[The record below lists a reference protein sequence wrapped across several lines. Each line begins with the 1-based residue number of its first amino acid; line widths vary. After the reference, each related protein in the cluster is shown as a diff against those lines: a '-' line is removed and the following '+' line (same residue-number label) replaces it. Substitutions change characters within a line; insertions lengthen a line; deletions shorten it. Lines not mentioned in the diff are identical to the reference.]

1 MSGATI
7 RLLFLASFI
16 LLMGLG
22 GAALLIDN
30 SNRTREKLR
39 GRLERIMPAAHG
51 DAAPTSLRIATER
64 TGLIGRF
71 AGLIGCDF
79 ARRRQYPL
87 PWWIVPIAAIVVG
100 RLAVMAVAPL
110 LGNTGWAA
118 LPIVWFLVTRGVY
131 KRWDT
136 KRRDKLLVQMP
147 DALGMIIRTVRVGI
161 PVLEG
166 MRLVGREAAE
176 PTGTEFRQLVEEVA
190 IGVPLDV
197 ALRVSAE
204 RTGMAEYRFFATAIG
219 LQMQTG
225 GGLSEALENLA
236 DVLRRRLALR
246 DRGFALT
253 SEARTSALV
262 LVLMPFI
269 IGGATTF
276 IAPGTVDVLFT
287 TSTGNKMLG
296 IGTVSMSIGV
306 VVMRTMIRRTLS

>member
-22 GAALLIDN
+22 GAALLID
-30 SNRTREKLR
+30 STNRTRQRLHS
-39 GRLERIMPAAHG
+39 RLERIVPVSSD
-51 DAAPTSLRIATER
+51 DAAAPSLRIAVER
-64 TGLIGRF
+64 TGFVGRTAALF
-71 AGLIGCDF
+71 GCDF
-79 ARRRQYPL
+79 PRRKQYPM
-87 PWWIVPIAAIVVG
+87 PWWIVPIGALVAG
-100 RLAVMAVAPL
+100 RLTVFAVAAV
-110 LGNTGWAA
+110 LGNAAWAT
-118 LPIVWFLVTRGVY
+118 LPVVWFLVTRGVY
-131 KRWDT
+131 RTWDA
-136 KRRDKLLVQMP
+136 KRRDRLLVQMP

-166 MRLVGREAAE
+166 MRLVGREAPE
-176 PTGTEFRQLVEEVA
+176 PTGTEFRQLVEEVS

-204 RTGMAEYRFFATAIG
+204 RTGMAEYRFFATTIG

-246 DRGFALT
+246 TRGFALT

-262 LVLMPFI
+262 LVALPFVI
-269 IGGATTF
+269 AGATA
-276 IAPGTVDVLFT
+276 IASPGVLDVLFT

-296 IGTVSMSIGV
+296 VGAVSMCIGV
-306 VVMRTMIRRTLS
+306 VVMRAMIRRTLS

>member
-16 LLMGLG
+16 LLIGLG

-30 SNRTREKLR
+30 SNRSRARLR
-39 GRLERIMPAAHG
+39 SRLDRIMPPSHA
-51 DAAPTSLRIATER
+51 DAAPAPLRIAAER
-64 TGLIGRF
+64 TGVIGRI
-71 AGLIGCDF
+71 ASLIGCDF
-79 ARRRQYPL
+79 ARRQHYPI
-87 PWWIVPIAAIVVG
+87 PWWVVPIGALVVG
-100 RLAVMAVAPL
+100 RLAVMAMVPV
-110 LGNTGWAA
+110 LGGVGWAA
-118 LPIVWFLVTRGVY
+118 LPVVWFLVTRGVY
-131 KRWDT
+131 GNWDA
-136 KRRDKLLVQMP
+136 KRRDKLLAQMP

-166 MRLVGREAAE
+166 MRLVGREAPE
-176 PTGTEFRQLVEEVA
+176 PTGTEFRQLVEEVS

-204 RTGMAEYRFFATAIG
+204 RTGLAEYRFFATAIG

-246 DRGFALT
+246 ARGFALT

-262 LVLMPFI
+262 LMVMPFL
-269 IGGATTF
+269 IGGATQLLS
-276 IAPGTVDVLFT
+276 PGSLDVLFT
-287 TSTGNKMLG
+287 TSTGNTMLG
-296 IGTVSMSIGV
+296 VGAVSLCIGV
-306 VVMRTMIRRTLS
+306 AAMRALIRRTLS